1 MPAGLRRTAGSLL
14 LLNQTMLIAHCPNC
28 QHDNKSGERYCVS
41 CGVSLDLKPC
51 PKCGKLENVRATVCT
66 GCGTRFGSALAG
78 NSGDEST
85 ATTAPQ
91 GGMRAVPL
99 IVIALAAGGMPLMW
113 LYRHEMPVPKAWQ
126 VAPPALAPA
135 SITATVPAPSPEPV
149 AIAANPPAPI
159 AQEPKQ
165 DMAAVKPAPVKKTHI
180 ARAKPR
186 KPDGQTLDALPAT
199 AAGIPAEPAA
209 RPCDTALRNIG
220 VCN

>member
-1 MPAGLRRTAGSLL
+1 LL

-28 QHDNKSGERYCVS
+28 QHDNKAGERYCVS

-51 PKCGKLENVRATVCT
+51 PKCGKLESVRATVCT
-66 GCGTRFGSALAG
+66 GCDARFASGLAG
-78 NSGDEST
+78 SSDDDLP
-85 ATTAPQ
+85 ATTAPV

-99 IVIALAAGGMPLMW
+99 IVIALAAGGIPLMW

-135 SITATVPAPSPEPV
+135 SIAATAPAPLPEPV
-149 AIAANPPAPI
+149 ATAANPPAPV

-165 DMAAVKPAPVKKTHI
+165 DLATAKPAPEKKTHL

-186 KPDGQTLDALPAT
+186 KPGGQTLDTMPAT
-199 AAGIPAEPAA
+199 AAGTPAEPA
-209 RPCDTALRNIG
+209 RPCDAALHNIG
-220 VCN
+220 LCN